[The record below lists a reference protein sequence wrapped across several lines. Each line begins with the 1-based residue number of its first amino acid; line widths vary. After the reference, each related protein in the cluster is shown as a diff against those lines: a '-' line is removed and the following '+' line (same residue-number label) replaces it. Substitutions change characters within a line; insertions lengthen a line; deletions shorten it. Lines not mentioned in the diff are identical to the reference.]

1 MEPAAPAQQLWA
13 SCVEKVDLRPQQ
25 KQQICTAYHI
35 HSQQV
40 ASLLQQQQEV
50 MQQLQSLLGTT
61 GALELPPTS
70 SEAAAAQTSP
80 AAAAGTAAAR
90 PAHFMSLVAGTAEG
104 SAEQHEAA
112 SPLGAVRASHAVVE
126 AVSDGEARPGSLDAA
141 AAAAGKSGGA
151 SSAAQ
156 LRRAAAAAAG
166 SSCGSSTFLSSALLG
181 DSYSR
186 DSAAATQQPAAGLD
200 PIQEASAGHG
210 SSITDAGASMS
221 SAGIG
226 SSITSVG
233 SSSGGNLQGPI
244 GVLALEDAERVEQL
258 LQELMRISLQLKQQG
273 RSLSTLVSHAA
284 VLRFAVPCCT
294 MLYAA
299 APCCVVWGGWGRPH
313 PHALTSLCHL
323 SHACHPQHSSADCIN
338 RPSSAAMMQA
348 LMYVYVCGGQLMQ
361 QGVLAKFGA
370 VQTGFFRLCG
380 LPEGGGDSHRLA
392 THNAIRQTRL
402 PGARGRAS
410 PARYA

>member
-1 MEPAAPAQQLWA
+1 
-13 SCVEKVDLRPQQ
+13 
-25 KQQICTAYHI
+25 
-35 HSQQV
+35 
-40 ASLLQQQQEV
+40 

-126 AVSDGEARPGSLDAA
+126 AVSDGDAWPGSLDAA

-156 LRRAAAAAAG
+156 LRQAAAAAAG
-166 SSCGSSTFLSSALLG
+166 TFLSSALLG
-181 DSYSR
+181 DSSSR
-186 DSAAATQQPAAGLD
+186 DSAAAATQQPAAGLD

-226 SSITSVG
+226 SSITGVG

-338 RPSSAAMMQA
+338 
-348 LMYVYVCGGQLMQ
+348 
-361 QGVLAKFGA
+361 
-370 VQTGFFRLCG
+370 
-380 LPEGGGDSHRLA
+380 
-392 THNAIRQTRL
+392 
-402 PGARGRAS
+402 
-410 PARYA
+410 